1 VDLVATRQRTLGC
14 LPFGGAL
21 LPLYH
26 WDRERRSCGRVRW
39 LCTSGHLDHRALGSI
54 SFGDC
59 APRPFDCRPPTA
71 RHRAAQVAGN
81 GRTHRAVRLGVRV
94 RAGLQTYEMPA
105 TTFLAA
111 NPDLDLSNIT
121 AVDVT
126 FDGRI
131 AGSVLIDELGS
142 GNSTQ
147 RLG

>member
-1 VDLVATRQRTLGC
+1 
-14 LPFGGAL
+14 
-21 LPLYH
+21 
-26 WDRERRSCGRVRW
+26 
-39 LCTSGHLDHRALGSI
+39 
-54 SFGDC
+54 
-59 APRPFDCRPPTA
+59 
-71 RHRAAQVAGN
+71 
-81 GRTHRAVRLGVRV
+81 
-94 RAGLQTYEMPA
+94 MPA

-126 FDGRI
+126 FDDRI